1 MFWQRIQATFHQLRR
16 GQPGRRFQDLHDARC
31 RDRSTAMMGLR
42 IGSGVLLVVLGVV
55 LSMPPLIPGFLV
67 TAVGLAL
74 IASQSRRVSRLLD
87 RLECWLRRLQPSRS
101 E

>member
-1 MFWQRIQATFHQLRR
+1 
-16 GQPGRRFQDLHDARC
+16 
-31 RDRSTAMMGLR
+31 MMGLR
-42 IGSGVLLVVLGVV
+42 IGSGVLLVALGIV